1 MTFNPADLVEVQRDV
16 KALIHIPFNAL
27 GILGDTD
34 HADGGTSY
42 HLGRNQLRD
51 DAYSLT
57 QSNRDKHASN
67 AASAFDLGNEWRFEA
82 ANDTAAKKRAQKAF
96 LRFNHLYVAALK
108 AKVPGTEDIREII
121 YTPDGDEVKTFDVLK
136 IRSGGDLN
144 HRTHTHT
151 SFFRDS
157 EGRRDGAY
165 RKLMLRLLRQAI
177 SEEGDFMATV
187 RQQDWDAL
195 VWRVEGLAAGRPAVA
210 GGPTKKT
217 PIGTTTRLEALAH
230 KLEAVSKAVAAV
242 APDVEKRLQDEFKRI
257 DADQD
262 ATLAGIKEVAADVSL
277 DARLRTLLDRH
288 ASGELD
294 ADTVVSQLHDLLTA
308 PTA

>member
-16 KALIHIPFNAL
+16 KALVHIPFNAL

-42 HLGRNQLRD
+42 HLGRDQLRD
-51 DAYSLT
+51 DAYSVT
-57 QSNRDKHASN
+57 QSRRDKHPTN

-82 ANDTAAKKRAQKAF
+82 ANDAAAKKRAQKAF

-108 AKVPGTEDIREII
+108 AKAPGTEDIREII
-121 YTPDGDEVKTFDVLK
+121 YTPDGDEVKTFDVLQ

-165 RKLMLRLLRQAI
+165 RKLLLRLINQAI

-187 RQQDWDAL
+187 RQKDWDAL
-195 VWRVEGLAAGRPAVA
+195 IWRVEGLAAGRSKVA
-210 GGPTKKT
+210 GGPTKKAA
-217 PIGTTTRLEALAH
+217 IGVTTRLEALAL
-230 KLEAVSKAVAAV
+230 KLEAVSRAVASV
-242 APDVEKRLQDEFKRI
+242 APDVERRLQDDFKRI

-262 ATLAGIKEVAADVSL
+262 ATLATIEDIAADVSL
-277 DARLRTLLDRH
+277 DGRLRTLLDQH
-288 ASGELD
+288 ASGEID
-294 ADTVVSQLHDLLTA
+294 ADTVVTQMHDLLTG